1 MDLSFLFVA
10 AALLMALILI
20 FSVKITRQYERA
32 VVFRLGKLLGE
43 KGPGIFFIVP
53 IVDRIVKVDLRVREL
68 DVPRQTVISRDNVSI
83 DVDAVIYYKV
93 IDSCKAIVEVEN
105 YEAATALL
113 AQTTLRD
120 VLGQNELDTIL
131 SDRDDLNK
139 RTKEILDSITEPWG
153 MHVVMVTMRDVSLP
167 ENMLRAIARQA
178 EAEREKR
185 ARIILA
191 EGEYQASRMMNMA
204 ADMYEDKPSALKLR
218 EFQTLTEIAKEKN
231 LIVVSI
237 GAEGATT
244 SGEVCATAG
253 LAKAVTER

>member
-1 MDLSFLFVA
+1 MNVPLVVGTLVVVVIL
-10 AALLMALILI
+10 ALA
-20 FSVKITRQYERA
+20 VKIVRQYERA

-43 KGPGIFFIVP
+43 RGPGLFVIIPF
-53 IVDRIVKVDLRVREL
+53 VDRLVKVDLRVREL
-68 DVPRQTVISRDNVSI
+68 DVPKQTIISSDNVSL

-93 IDSCKAIVEVEN
+93 TDSCNAIVEVED

-120 VLGQNELDTIL
+120 VLGQNELDAIL
-131 SDRDDLNK
+131 SKRDELNK
-139 RTKEILDSITEPWG
+139 KVQEILDTATDPWG
-153 MHVVMVTMRDVSLP
+153 MQVVVVTMRDVALP

-191 EGEYQASRMMNMA
+191 EGEYLASERMSEA
-204 ADMYEDKPSALKLR
+204 AALYEKTPIALKLR

-231 LIVVSI
+231 LIVVSTGAGAVTPGEI
-237 GAEGATT
+237 GT
-244 SGEVCATAG
+244 TAG
-253 LAKAVTER
+253 LTKAFTER

>member
-1 MDLSFLFVA
+1 MNIPLLVG
-10 AALLMALILI
+10 ALVVVVILALA
-20 FSVKITRQYERA
+20 VKIVRQYERA

-43 KGPGIFFIVP
+43 RGPGLFVIIPF
-53 IVDRIVKVDLRVREL
+53 VDRIVKVDLRIKEL
-68 DVPRQTVISRDNVSI
+68 DVPKQTIISSDNVSL

-93 IDSCKAIVEVEN
+93 TDSCKAIVEVED
-105 YEAATALL
+105 YAAATSLL

-131 SDRDDLNK
+131 SKRDELNK
-139 RTKEILDSITEPWG
+139 KVQEILDIATDPWG
-153 MHVVMVTMRDVSLP
+153 MKVAMVTMRDVAIP

-191 EGEYQASRMMNMA
+191 EGEFQASQRMSEA
-204 ADMYEDKPSALKLR
+204 AAFYEKTPIALKLR

-231 LIVVSI
+231 LIVVSTGAGAAGEI
-237 GAEGATT
+237 G
-244 SGEVCATAG
+244 ATAG
-253 LAKAVTER
+253 LTKAFTER

>member
-1 MDLSFLFVA
+1 MNIPLVVGVIVVVVIL
-10 AALLMALILI
+10 ALA
-20 FSVKITRQYERA
+20 VKIVRQYERA

-43 KGPGIFFIVP
+43 RGPGLFVIIPF
-53 IVDRIVKVDLRVREL
+53 VDRIVKVDLRVREL
-68 DVPRQTVISRDNVSI
+68 DVPKQTIVSRDNVSF

-93 IDSCKAIVEVEN
+93 MDSCNAIVEVED
-105 YEAATALL
+105 YAAATSLL

-131 SDRDDLNK
+131 SAREELNK
-139 RTKEILDSITEPWG
+139 KVQEILDAATDPWG
-153 MHVVMVTMRDVSLP
+153 MQVVMVTLRDVSLP

-191 EGEYQASRMMNMA
+191 EGEYQASQRMNEA
-204 ADMYEDKPSALKLR
+204 AAFYEKTPIALKLR

-231 LIVVSI
+231 LIVVSTGAGAI
-237 GAEGATT
+237 GEIG
-244 SGEVCATAG
+244 ATAG
-253 LAKAVTER
+253 LTKAFTER

>member
-1 MDLSFLFVA
+1 MNIPLLVGTLVVVVILALS
-10 AALLMALILI
+10 I
-20 FSVKITRQYERA
+20 KIVRQYDRA

-43 KGPGIFFIVP
+43 RGPGLFVIIPF
-53 IVDRIVKVDLRVREL
+53 VDRLVKVDLRVREL
-68 DVPRQTVISRDNVSI
+68 DVPKQTIISSDNVSL

-93 IDSCKAIVEVEN
+93 KDSCKAIVEVED

-120 VLGQNELDTIL
+120 VLGQNELDSIL
-131 SDRDDLNK
+131 SKRDELNK
-139 RTKEILDSITEPWG
+139 EVQKILDIATDPWG
-153 MHVVMVTMRDVSLP
+153 MKVVIVTMRDVALP

-191 EGEYQASRMMNMA
+191 EGEYQASQRMSEA
-204 ADMYEDKPSALKLR
+204 AAFYEKTPIALKLR

-237 GAEGATT
+237 GAGAA
-244 SGEVCATAG
+244 GEIGTTAG
-253 LAKAVTER
+253 LTKAFTEK

>member
-1 MDLSFLFVA
+1 MNIPLLVGTLVVVVIL
-10 AALLMALILI
+10 ALA
-20 FSVKITRQYERA
+20 VKIVRQYERA

-43 KGPGIFFIVP
+43 RGPGLFVIIPF
-53 IVDRIVKVDLRVREL
+53 VDRIVKVDLRIKEL
-68 DVPRQTVISRDNVSI
+68 DVPKQTIISSDNVSL

-93 IDSCKAIVEVEN
+93 TDSCKAIVEVED

-120 VLGQNELDTIL
+120 VLGQNELDAIL
-131 SDRDDLNK
+131 SKRDELNK
-139 RTKEILDSITEPWG
+139 EVQEILDIATDPWG
-153 MHVVMVTMRDVSLP
+153 MQVVIVTMRDVALP

-191 EGEYQASRMMNMA
+191 EGEYQASQRMSEA
-204 ADMYEDKPSALKLR
+204 ASFYEKTPVALKLR

-231 LIVVSI
+231 LIVVSTGAGAVAPGEI
-237 GAEGATT
+237 G
-244 SGEVCATAG
+244 STAG
-253 LAKAVTER
+253 LTKAFTEK